1 MAARSPAPVGAES
14 SSSQDAALLSVSPSV
29 AVALKHAPLGIAIFD
44 RQMRYLAASH
54 QFLTDQDLPADMP
67 LIGRAHYEVF
77 PEIPQV
83 WRDLHARVLAEG
95 VELREDEGDRFVDR
109 HGKVH
114 WIRWSMAPWR
124 TDDGAIGGLVLY
136 TEVVT
141 STVEARLK
149 LEAAEVRY
157 RAVFDQAAMGVARV
171 KADGVFLEMND
182 RFCAIVQRDREALLA
197 GRFRDLAPDQDRS
210 ATVDQ
215 ARALLMGEIDSYVA
229 ERQIVSGVD
238 GSLIW
243 IHLTVSRV
251 QLGDAPAYLLVIISD
266 ISARKQVEA
275 EQHSYQDKLRL
286 LINELNH
293 RVKNTLATVQSM
305 AAQTLRNEPE
315 PAVAFQKFESR
326 LLGLSQ
332 AHDVLTRESWN
343 GADLREVAERA
354 LAPFTGA
361 TGRTHIDGPP
371 VWLQP
376 GGALTMALI
385 FHELATNATKYGAL
399 STPGGRVAL
408 AWTYDAETRSLSL
421 SWTESGGPSVSPPTR
436 RGFGSRLIERSLRG
450 ELKGEARMDFRPL
463 GLVCVMEARLSDP
476 VGVDAALAPTAI
488 GSSALAPCRSDPS

>member
-14 SSSQDAALLSVSPSV
+14 SSNQDAALLSVSPSV
-29 AVALKHAPLGIAIFD
+29 AVALKHAPMGIAIFD

-95 VELREDEGDRFVDR
+95 VELREDEGDRYVDR
-109 HGKVH
+109 NGKVH

-149 LEAAEVRY
+149 LEAAEIRY

-171 KADGVFLEMND
+171 RADGVFLEMND
-182 RFCAIVQRDREALLA
+182 RFCAIVQRDRETLLA
-197 GRFRDLAPDQDRS
+197 GRFRDLAPEPERS

-215 ARALLMGEIDSYVA
+215 ARALLMGQIDSYVA

-251 QLGDAPAYLLVIISD
+251 QLGDAPAYLVVIISD
-266 ISARKQVEA
+266 ISARKRVEA

-305 AAQTLRNEPE
+305 AAQTLRNERDPL
-315 PAVAFQKFESR
+315 VAFEKFESR
-326 LLGLSQ
+326 LLGLSK
-332 AHDVLTRESWN
+332 AHDLLTRESWN

-354 LAPFTGA
+354 LAPFEAAAGTTIA
-361 TGRTHIDGPP
+361 GPP
-371 VWLQP
+371 VWLAP

-385 FHELATNATKYGAL
+385 FHELATNALKYGAL
-399 STPGGRVAL
+399 SIPGGRVAL
-408 AWTYDAETRSLSL
+408 AWAYDAEARSLSL
-421 SWTESGGPSVSPPTR
+421 TWTESGGPPVVTPTR
-436 RGFGSRLIERSLRG
+436 HGFGSRLIERSLRG
-450 ELKGEARMDFRPL
+450 ELKGEATMDFRPS
-463 GLVCVMEARLSDP
+463 GLVCTMQARLSAP
-476 VGVDAALAPTAI
+476 VSEDAAPGSTAARSPDLASP
-488 GSSALAPCRSDPS
+488 RQDPS